1 MKYSDSYLRRAR
13 LVSGLVTFGGCTI
26 PEITQATGQ
35 SCLAIPPWVDAMST
49 GDSFEHHWGRN
60 GRVLRNSWACFH
72 TACWHTGYWLKSDK
86 LLTEP
91 AIRPTLVVF

>member
-13 LVSGLVTFGGCTI
+13 LVSGLVTFSGCTI

-49 GDSFEHHWGRN
+49 EN
-60 GRVLRNSWACFH
+60 GF
-72 TACWHTGYWLKSDK
+72 GLKVKRDE
-86 LLTEP
+86 LPRDGTHGTRMP
-91 AIRPTLVVF
+91 N